1 MTAPDRDDETGYPN
15 PRYAWYVVSVLTVAY
30 LLSFLDRQILALL
43 VEPIRRDLEI
53 SDFQVSLLGNL
64 AFGIFYTLLGLPLG
78 RAADRFSRRGIIA
91 AGVATWC
98 LMTAACGLARN
109 FLQLFIARVGVGV
122 GEAALNPAA
131 LSMISDYFPRRT
143 RGRAL
148 TFYNMGISLGVGV
161 ALIFGGQVIAWVAAA
176 PPVVVPGIGE
186 LRSWQTVFILV
197 GLPGLLI
204 ALLMLTVREPVRRD
218 RLQVRQADG
227 TVTEQLTVGATVA
240 YLRQR
245 WRTYLTHFIGMTV
258 VTIQGYSYFFWV
270 PSLFLR
276 TWQWTIPEISLAYGI
291 VTIIGGPLG
300 IVLGGWISDRLY
312 QRGYKDALM
321 RTCLGG
327 AWLLLI
333 PGSVLTPLM
342 PNPQLA
348 LAMLVPVSIGGAM
361 VTATGAAALQMITP
375 NQMRAQTTAVYYF
388 VINIFG
394 LLGPTAVASVTD
406 FGFGD
411 DNALRW
417 SLAIVCGVASVIGLA
432 FLTAHLPHYRNGVR
446 EAEGWSGSAK
456 PSDVRT

>member
-1 MTAPDRDDETGYPN
+1 
-15 PRYAWYVVSVLTVAY
+15 
-30 LLSFLDRQILALL
+30 
-43 VEPIRRDLEI
+43 
-53 SDFQVSLLGNL
+53 
-64 AFGIFYTLLGLPLG
+64 
-78 RAADRFSRRGIIA
+78 
-91 AGVATWC
+91 
-98 LMTAACGLARN
+98 
-109 FLQLFIARVGVGV
+109 VGV

-131 LSMISDYFPRRT
+131 LSMISDYFPRKT

-161 ALIFGGQVIAWVAAA
+161 ALIFGGQVIAWVASA
-176 PPVVVPGIGE
+176 PPVTVPGIGE

-197 GLPGLLI
+197 GLPGLVI
-204 ALLMLTVREPVRRD
+204 ALLMLTVREPARRD
-218 RLQVRQADG
+218 RLQVRKADG
-227 TVTEQLTVGATVA
+227 TVSEDLSVRATVA

-270 PSLFLR
+270 PSLFVR
-276 TWQWTIPEISLAYGI
+276 TWNWTIPEISLAYGI

-300 IVLGGWISDRLY
+300 IILGGWIADRLY
-312 QRGYKDALM
+312 RSGHKDALM

-333 PGSVLTPLM
+333 PGSILTPLM

-348 LAMLVPVSIGGAM
+348 LAMLIPVSIGGAM

-375 NQMRAQTTAVYYF
+375 NQLRAQTTALYYF

-417 SLAIVCGVASVIGLA
+417 SLAIVCAISSVIGLA
-432 FLTAHLPHYRNGVR
+432 FLTAHLPYYRRSVQ
-446 EAEGWSGSAK
+446 EAEGWARS
-456 PSDVRT
+456 